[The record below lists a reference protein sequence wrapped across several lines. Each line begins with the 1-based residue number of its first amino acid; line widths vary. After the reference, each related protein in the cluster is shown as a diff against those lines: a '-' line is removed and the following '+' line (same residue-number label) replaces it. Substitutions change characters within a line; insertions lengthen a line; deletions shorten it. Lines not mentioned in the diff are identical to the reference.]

1 MAKAKSFVIE
11 DEVVF
16 MDDVKVEFVSLV
28 GHAANRQPFQ
38 VIKGDKDMK
47 KVIDSVLVPKE
58 MDEEKIKELSKK
70 HQFSLDEKQ
79 EDVLDGFDLYKQVS
93 DEDIDEDTK
102 NVAVIEKEDGIY
114 GILADPKDKR
124 KGTEKQ
130 FDEADMDS
138 IIDGMFAM
146 SDVVIG
152 TLRQPQASDANRKNN
167 ILQAI
172 DNFRKHAE
180 AVLSNTKED
189 DVIDLENYEV
199 KGENLEPLFKTEQPS
214 EPVGDDKEEDSKK
227 VDTKIS
233 EAIEALKSELELQVD
248 EKLETKFKEASDKI
262 DSLGSEIDTNLNKE
276 FETVA
281 SKEEKEAIEGEVKE
295 LKDSIEE
302 LKNKTQQRHSE
313 PEEDVHKK
321 TEKKDFSKK
330 RNFVTFA

>member
-1 MAKAKSFVIE
+1 MAKVKSFVIE

-38 VIKGDKDMK
+38 VIKGDKNMK
-47 KVIDSVLVPKE
+47 KVIASVLVPKE
-58 MDEEKIKELSKK
+58 MGEERINELSKK
-70 HQFSLDEKQ
+70 HQFSLDEEQ
-79 EDVLDGFDLYKQVS
+79 EDALDGFNLFKQVS
-93 DEDIDEDTK
+93 DEDIDADTK
-102 NVAVIEKEDGIY
+102 SVAIIEKEDGVY

-146 SDVVIG
+146 SDVIIG
-152 TLRQPQASDANRKNN
+152 TLRQPQVDDADRKKTV
-167 ILQAI
+167 LQAI
-172 DNFRKHAE
+172 DNFQKHAE
-180 AVLSNTKED
+180 AALSNTKEE
-189 DVIDLENYEV
+189 DVVDLENYEV
-199 KGENLEPLFKTEQPS
+199 KGENLESLFKSKETPAE
-214 EPVGDDKEEDSKK
+214 EKEEDPSEM
-227 VDTKIS
+227 DTKIS
-233 EAIEALKSELELQVD
+233 EAIEALKSELKEQFNTD
-248 EKLETKFKEASDKI
+248 LESKVKEVSDRI
-262 DSLGSEIDTNLNKE
+262 ESLKSEIDTNLNKE

-313 PEEDVHKK
+313 PGETIHKK
-321 TEKKDFSKK
+321 AEKQGVSKK